1 MSDFLTITI
10 SIMIV
15 VLFTISLRSKI
26 RNYKNE
32 IVSLG
37 ILGTFLGIAIGLFE
51 FDVTDI
57 QESMPSLLGG
67 LKTAFITSGV
77 GISFSILL
85 SILKP
90 QVAKK
95 EEILGALEEVVKDF
109 NKNLTT
115 QFGENFKE
123 LNSAVKNM
131 ILWQDNYKSYIVQ
144 SEQSINHIIKELK
157 TISLLKES
165 EQSNIQKIIDNLLKS
180 SQEVKLSLEETT
192 DIVKENMQLLLRE
205 ANKRA

>member
-15 VLFTISLRSKI
+15 VLFTISLRSKT

-37 ILGTFLGIAIGLFE
+37 ILGTFLGIAIGLFQ

-85 SILKP
+85 SMLKP

>member
-15 VLFTISLRSKI
+15 VLFTISLRSTT

-37 ILGTFLGIAIGLFE
+37 ILGTFLGIAIGLFQ

-85 SILKP
+85 SMLKP

-95 EEILGALEEVVKDF
+95 EEILSALEEVVKDF

-157 TISLLKES
+157 TISLLKEN

>member
-85 SILKP
+85 SVLKP

>member
-1 MSDFLTITI
+1 
-10 SIMIV
+10 MIV
-15 VLFTISLRSKI
+15 VLFTISLRSKT

-95 EEILGALEEVVKDF
+95 EEILSALEEVVKDF

>member
-15 VLFTISLRSKI
+15 VLFTISLRSKT

-95 EEILGALEEVVKDF
+95 EEILSALEEVVKDF

>member
-15 VLFTISLRSKI
+15 VLFTISLRSTT

-37 ILGTFLGIAIGLFE
+37 ILGTFLGIAIGLFQ

-95 EEILGALEEVVKDF
+95 EEILSALEEVVKDF